1 MPILSGVKARIH
13 EVRERRPFVDH
24 VVRMVE
30 HYGNVNGS
38 ALAAAVT
45 YFAFLSFFPILA
57 LAFAIFG
64 QVTKVYENAQD
75 TLLDAANSVLPNL
88 IGGDNG
94 ISLETLQGAAPGIF
108 SVGILLALYSGLGWL
123 SGMRQALIA
132 VFEEPERD
140 QPSFVK
146 GKIRDVLALLALGS
160 VLVFSVAVS
169 GVATK
174 VLTPILDALHLGTL
188 GAVLLVVLAIAVG
201 MAANT
206 VLFFAF
212 FRLLAAPEVPTRSLW
227 SGALLGAVA
236 FEVLKQVSTL
246 LLKSTANS
254 DAFQAFGIAL
264 ILLVWINYFS
274 RVVVYAAVLG
284 AHLARGPRRPRGPHR
299 GRADRRGS
307 EDRPRRGSGRRT
319 RDVVPRS
326 RVALLPEDRLRRR
339 RRRDARGGRGRAP
352 PPLTRPSRGRPPR
365 ERW

>member
-88 IGGDNG
+88 IGGENG

-140 QPSFVK
+140 QPNFVK

-274 RVVVYAAVLG
+274 RVVVYAAAW
-284 AHLARGPRRPRGPHR
+284 AHTSPEARAAREARTVAEQTVEGPRIDL
-299 GRADRRGS
+299 AAAA
-307 EDRPRRGSGRRT
+307 
-319 RDVVPRS
+319 DVVPATS
-326 RVALLPEDRLRRR
+326 SPGVASPSSPRTAFAAGAAAMLGVVAVVRRR
-339 RRRDARGGRGRAP
+339 R
-352 PPLTRPSRGRPPR
+352 
-365 ERW
+365 